1 MALFCVVLLNEN
13 DVVLEVANAFPSYA
27 ALSEDRITVAVL
39 VKNVDRKVFGHGVTS
54 MNVKRKA

>member
-1 MALFCVVLLNEN
+1 
-13 DVVLEVANAFPSYA
+13 VLEVANAFPSYA